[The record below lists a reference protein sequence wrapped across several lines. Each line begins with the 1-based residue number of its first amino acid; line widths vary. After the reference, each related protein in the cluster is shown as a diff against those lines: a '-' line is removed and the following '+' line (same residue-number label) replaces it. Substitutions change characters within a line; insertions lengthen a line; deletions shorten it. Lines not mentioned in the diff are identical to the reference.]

1 MEVSDR
7 RYLIPIL
14 LLLKVDSGSSLAL
27 RRTIDDTL
35 DALWVESVWNPP
47 EVISCP
53 SSTANGAISIVMDLL
68 RQTRSLPCSV
78 QTSVLLAIGQTT
90 FEARLVARWYAV
102 EILSP
107 GCLEALDEV
116 SQLGIPKAHS

>member
-1 MEVSDR
+1 MEVASR
-7 RYLIPIL
+7 RFLIPIL

-35 DALWVESVWNPP
+35 DLLWVASVWDSPG
-47 EVISCP
+47 VSCP
-53 SSTANGAISIVMDLL
+53 SSTANGAISIAMDLL

-90 FEARLVARWYAV
+90 FKARLVARWYAV

-107 GCLEALDEV
+107 GCSEALDEV
-116 SQLGIPKAHS
+116 SQLGISKAHS